1 MVSFSL
7 VETSTTKTVQAQ
19 QPPESWD
26 GNGGTVDQDVPCDQQ
41 PATGD

>member
-7 VETSTTKTVQAQ
+7 SETSTTKTVQAQ

-26 GNGGTVDQDVPCDQQ
+26 GNGDTIGQDVTGYQQ
-41 PATGD
+41 PAN